1 MFVHGFTGHPKDTW
15 TIKVKEQS
23 KNRAKRHGQDDE
35 IGDVARPSKR
45 PKLPFFGR
53 RPSTLHSTVTSAPAS
68 PGPSRTPTA
77 DGTNGRDQ
85 AGSEGQRLKEVYWP
99 ADLARQ
105 TIPNS
110 RILTYGYDTKVRHWL
125 KGQVS
130 KKTVYD
136 HAWDMLCS
144 LEAFRRHPNEERR
157 PIVFIAHSLGG
168 IVVKEAL
175 RRARAC
181 ESSKPHIHNVLSA
194 TSSIVF
200 FGTPHGGADP
210 RNSLHH
216 ILSLSAQALGM
227 QTNKQ
232 IVSTLMPDSER
243 LAELRDEFPVLCQER
258 KWLIYSFQEEYGVTY
273 ALSCDSDC
281 LPLAD
286 ICEGLC
292 SGQRSSRT
300 APHVSTTLHSRRG
313 SSSPATTWT
322 CAASPG
328 SKTQNTSR
336 LQPPWGTSWGR
347 LKRDPKIRLV
357 LQTRNTSLVSSLSS
371 KTNTFPRRKKLD
383 TRAGRPP
390 SPSPRR

>member
-1 MFVHGFTGHPKDTW
+1 LKAKAP
-15 TIKVKEQS
+15 S
-23 KNRAKRHGQDDE
+23 KSRAKRHGQDDE
-35 IGDVARPSKR
+35 PSEAARRSKIPR
-45 PKLPFFGR
+45 LQLFSR
-53 RPSTLHSTVTSAPAS
+53 SPSTVASTAS
-68 PGPSRTPTA
+68 PTPGSSRVPTTDDVHGKGNIA
-77 DGTNGRDQ
+77 
-85 AGSEGQRLKEVYWP
+85 SEGQFPKDVYWP
-99 ADLARQ
+99 ADLACQ
-105 TIPNS
+105 TLPDS
-110 RILTYGYDTKVRHWL
+110 RILTYGYDTKIRHWL
-125 KGQVS
+125 TGPVS

-136 HAWDMLCS
+136 HAWDLLCG
-144 LEAFRRHPNEERR
+144 LEALRRIPKEAAR

-227 QTNKQ
+227 QANKQ

-322 CAASPG
+322 CAAFPG
-328 SKTQNTSR
+328 SKT
-336 LQPPWGTSWGR
+336 
-347 LKRDPKIRLV
+347 
-357 LQTRNTSLVSSLSS
+357 RNT
-371 KTNTFPRRKKLD
+371 PRWRL
-383 TRAGRPP
+383 R
-390 SPSPRR
+390 